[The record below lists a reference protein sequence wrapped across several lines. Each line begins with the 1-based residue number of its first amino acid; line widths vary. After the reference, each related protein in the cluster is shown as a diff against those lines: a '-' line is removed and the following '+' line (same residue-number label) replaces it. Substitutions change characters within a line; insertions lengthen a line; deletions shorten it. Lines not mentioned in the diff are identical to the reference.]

1 MTAAIL
7 RADTA
12 PPRRGWHSLLW
23 SIPLTALWADLTY
36 NFPIVSASGVQIVA
50 VRIFI
55 HVLVA
60 LGLWLALER
69 TDLTPGQRRS
79 FWLAVLILYTLWL
92 AVIWSWAINGVFL
105 SRVSPVPLLPL
116 AIFLPVIIGTPIL
129 LVSRRMGQVLDAMP
143 ASWLIALQLYRV
155 FGSVFLVG
163 WARNVIPGVFA
174 LPAGIGD
181 VITGLLAVP
190 FAISVAADTPEA
202 RSAAI
207 GWNVFGLFD
216 FAVAVSIGL
225 MIAPGPLQLIVPSI
239 ANATAG
245 MYPNVMTPAFAV
257 PSSILL
263 HALSLR
269 QLRRRNYSQRLLA
282 AASTHRQTG

>member
-1 MTAAIL
+1 MTAAMSH
-7 RADTA
+7 ADVV
-12 PPRRGWHSLLW
+12 PSRQGWRSLLW
-23 SIPLTALWADLTY
+23 ILPLSALWVGLTY
-36 NFPIVSASGVQIVA
+36 GFPIVSTSGVQTVA
-50 VRIFI
+50 VRGFI
-55 HVLVA
+55 QMLLA
-60 LGLWLALER
+60 LGLWLGLER
-69 TDLTPGQRRS
+69 TDLTPGQRRN
-79 FWLAVLILYTLWL
+79 FWLAVLIPYTLWL
-92 AVIWSWAINGVFL
+92 AVVWSAAINGLFL
-105 SRVSPVPLLPL
+105 PRLSPVPLLPL

-129 LVSRRMGQVLDAMP
+129 LRSKRMGQVLDAMP

-155 FGSVFLVG
+155 FGGAFLVG

-181 VITGLLAVP
+181 MITGLLALPV
-190 FAISVAADTPEA
+190 AIALAADTPAA
-202 RSAAI
+202 RRAAV

-239 ANATAG
+239 PNATAG
-245 MYPNVMTPAFAV
+245 VYPNVMIPAFAV

-269 QLRRRNYSQRLLA
+269 QLRRRNA
-282 AASTHRQTG
+282 ALSRDLSH

>member
-1 MTAAIL
+1 M
-7 RADTA
+7 
-12 PPRRGWHSLLW
+12 
-23 SIPLTALWADLTY
+23 ALWIGLTY
-36 NFPIVSASGVQIVA
+36 SFPIVSASGVQTVA
-50 VRIFI
+50 VRVFI
-55 HVLVA
+55 QMLLA
-60 LGLWLALER
+60 LGLWLGLER
-69 TDLTPGQRRS
+69 TDLTPSQRRN
-79 FWLAVLILYTLWL
+79 FWLAVLIPYTLWL
-92 AVIWSWAINGVFL
+92 AVIWSGAINGLFL
-105 SRVSPVPLLPL
+105 PRVSPVPLLPF

-129 LVSRRMGQVLDAMP
+129 LSSKRMGQVLDAMP

-155 FGSVFLVG
+155 FGGAFLVG

-181 VITGLLAVP
+181 MITGLLALPV
-190 FAISVAADTPEA
+190 AIALAADTPAA
-202 RSAAI
+202 RRAAV

-239 ANATAG
+239 PNATAG
-245 MYPNVMTPAFAV
+245 VYPNVMIPAFAV

-269 QLRRRNYSQRLLA
+269 QLRRRNA
-282 AASTHRQTG
+282 ALSLRPAP

>member
-1 MTAAIL
+1 MTAATL
-7 RADTA
+7 HADAA
-12 PPRRGWHSLLW
+12 PARQGWRSLLW
-23 SIPLTALWADLTY
+23 IIPMTALWLGLTY
-36 NFPIVSASGVQIVA
+36 SFPIVSASGVQTVA
-50 VRIFI
+50 VRVFI
-55 HVLVA
+55 HMLLA
-60 LGLWLALER
+60 LGLWLGLER
-69 TDLTPGQRRS
+69 TDLTPGQRRN
-79 FWLAVLILYTLWL
+79 FWLAVLIPYTLWL
-92 AVIWSWAINGVFL
+92 AVVWSAAINGLFL
-105 SRVSPVPLLPL
+105 PRLSPVPLLPL

-129 LVSRRMGQVLDAMP
+129 LRSKRMGQVLDAMP

-155 FGSVFLVG
+155 FGGAFLVG

-181 VITGLLAVP
+181 MITGLLALPV
-190 FAISVAADTPEA
+190 AIALAADTPAA
-202 RSAAI
+202 RRAAV

-239 ANATAG
+239 PNTTAG
-245 MYPNVMTPAFAV
+245 VYPNVMIPAFAV

-269 QLRRRNYSQRLLA
+269 QLRRRNA
-282 AASTHRQTG
+282 ALSLRPAP